1 MPTRSIAA
9 MCGRFVSSTP
19 PDQLA
24 QYFEVDE
31 MPEQLLERGPN
42 YNTAPTTDVFVVH
55 SDGSARRLDAFRWG
69 LVPFWAKDISV
80 GNRMINAR
88 AETVAE
94 KPAFR
99 KALAHRRCIIPADG
113 FYEWKKEPG
122 SKRKQPYFIH
132 RPDGEPFAFAGLWE
146 VWKGPKDR
154 ARSGAGATGEGQLPP
169 PEPLHS
175 CTIITTGAN
184 EKMSELHD
192 RMPVILPRS
201 AWDEWLS
208 PEVDD
213 TELLGRLLVPAPS
226 EIITFHPVSTEVNNV
241 RNKGE
246 HLIEPT
252 PEPVL

>member
-99 KALAHRRCIIPADG
+99 KALA
-113 FYEWKKEPG
+113 G
-122 SKRKQPYFIH
+122 SA
-132 RPDGEPFAFAGLWE
+132 E
-146 VWKGPKDR
+146 
-154 ARSGAGATGEGQLPP
+154 
-169 PEPLHS
+169 
-175 CTIITTGAN
+175 
-184 EKMSELHD
+184 
-192 RMPVILPRS
+192 
-201 AWDEWLS
+201 
-208 PEVDD
+208 
-213 TELLGRLLVPAPS
+213 
-226 EIITFHPVSTEVNNV
+226 
-241 RNKGE
+241 
-246 HLIEPT
+246 
-252 PEPVL
+252 